1 MTTTT
6 PGERYTLFPIKNDET
21 KIYQLYKQ
29 AVASFWTPEEID
41 FSKDEADWDSLS
53 QAEQGFI
60 KQVLAFFAGADGI
73 VQENLA
79 TRFQRDTESPPAR
92 LFYAFQ
98 NAMEGVHCVAPE
110 TRILTDTGYFPIV
123 DLVNRH
129 VNVWNGREFSDVQ
142 VLKTS
147 TNTKLLKVVLSNGMN
162 LSCTEEHKWFI
173 RKGNQNHPER
183 CTMEKVFTKD
193 LVVGDVIYP
202 YSMPVVET
210 EDNDTFLNP
219 YTHGFFCG
227 DGTYNNGYPCVVLY
241 HEKQDLLPYLE
252 VSTICPAPGQNRT
265 RCQLTNKIN
274 KDKFVVPMNYSV
286 KTRVEWLAGYV
297 DADGCVNRSNKG
309 STSIQIGSVELDFL
323 KDVQLMLTTLGV
335 KANISKTRDAGV
347 YPMPDG
353 CGGLKDYVHRECY
366 VLYITHDGVRQLVSL
381 GFNPHRLNLVVHDYV
396 KANPSLVK
404 IEAILDEGRF
414 DDTYCFNEPILHAGT
429 FNGIVTGQS
438 ETYSLLIDKY
448 VKDKQEQLHYFRA
461 LDTIPCI
468 KQKGEWAM
476 KWMDSGEDFATRLV
490 AFACVEGIFFSG
502 AFCAI
507 YWLKKRGLLPGLTFS
522 NELIS
527 RDEGLHTVFAVEM
540 YHGQT
545 PIAGE
550 KIREILESAVKIET
564 EFICESLPCTLIG
577 MNAKLMTQYIQF
589 VADRL
594 AVQLGIQ
601 KIWNAQN
608 PFDFMDMIS
617 MEGKGNFFER
627 RVSDYSKAGVG
638 VNQEEMVIKFDSEDF

>member
-1 MTTTT
+1 MTT
-6 PGERYTLFPIKNDET
+6 PGERYTLFPIKNSEM

-41 FSKDEADWDSLS
+41 FSKDETDWESLS
-53 QAEQGFI
+53 EQEKGFV

-98 NAMEGVHCVAPE
+98 NAMEGIH
-110 TRILTDTGYFPIV
+110 
-123 DLVNRH
+123 
-129 VNVWNGREFSDVQ
+129 
-142 VLKTS
+142 
-147 TNTKLLKVVLSNGMN
+147 
-162 LSCTEEHKWFI
+162 
-173 RKGNQNHPER
+173 
-183 CTMEKVFTKD
+183 
-193 LVVGDVIYP
+193 
-202 YSMPVVET
+202 
-210 EDNDTFLNP
+210 
-219 YTHGFFCG
+219 
-227 DGTYNNGYPCVVLY
+227 
-241 HEKQDLLPYLE
+241 
-252 VSTICPAPGQNRT
+252 
-265 RCQLTNKIN
+265 
-274 KDKFVVPMNYSV
+274 
-286 KTRVEWLAGYV
+286 
-297 DADGCVNRSNKG
+297 
-309 STSIQIGSVELDFL
+309 
-323 KDVQLMLTTLGV
+323 
-335 KANISKTRDAGV
+335 
-347 YPMPDG
+347 
-353 CGGLKDYVHRECY
+353 
-366 VLYITHDGVRQLVSL
+366 
-381 GFNPHRLNLVVHDYV
+381 
-396 KANPSLVK
+396 
-404 IEAILDEGRF
+404 
-414 DDTYCFNEPILHAGT
+414 
-429 FNGIVTGQS
+429 S

-448 VKDKQEQLHYFRA
+448 VKDKDEQMHYFRA

-468 KQKGEWAM
+468 KRKGEWAM
-476 KWMDSGEDFATRLV
+476 KWIESDENFATRLV

-540 YHGQT
+540 YHGQQV
-545 PIAGE
+545 ISDD
-550 KIREILESAVKIET
+550 KIREIIVSAVDIEC

-577 MNAKLMTQYIQF
+577 MNAKLMMQYIHF

-601 KIWNAQN
+601 KIYNTQN

-638 VNQEEMVIKFDSEDF
+638 ANQEEMVIQFDAEF